1 MSHVY
6 KHKGHLLPSVTTII
20 GEYSNKDALIQ
31 WAANSS
37 TEYIKEHWE
46 EMQGMG
52 IGCHL
57 NAARFHYRALSK
69 EALDIGSEF
78 HAIAEQ
84 CFKTLRIPKRSANE
98 KVNNCFD
105 AFLSWGRDYE
115 IEILDTEKSV
125 YGDGWAGTLDLE
137 CMLNGVHTIVDYK
150 TSRAIYPATTGM
162 QLAAYLSVTDAE
174 AAGVLRVDKETG
186 EYEYK
191 SFTKAM
197 LKKYLKRFNKRVETY
212 FEDHPAIRRKAGR

>member
-1 MSHVY
+1 MGHTY
-6 KHKGHLLPSVTTII
+6 KHNGHVLPSVTAII

-52 IGCHL
+52 IDCHL

-78 HAIAEQ
+78 HAIAEKCSWMAPQ
-84 CFKTLRIPKRSANE
+84 SSND
-98 KVNNCFD
+98 KVNNCLV
-105 AFLSWGRDYE
+105 AFTRWVNDNTISV
-115 IEILDTEKSV
+115 IEKERSV

-137 CMLNGVHTIVDYK
+137 CILNGVHTIVDYK
-150 TSRAIYPATTGM
+150 TSKAIYPATMGM

-174 AAGVLRVDKETG
+174 EAGVLRVDKETG
-186 EYEYK
+186 KYEYK
-191 SFTKAM
+191 AFKKAM
-197 LKKYLKRFNKRVETY
+197 LEKYLKRFNKRVETY
-212 FEDHPAIRRKAGR
+212 FEDHPAIAKKAGR

>member
-1 MSHVY
+1 MSHTY
-6 KHKGHLLPSVTTII
+6 KYKGHLLPSVTTII

-37 TEYIKEHWE
+37 VEYIKEHWE

-78 HAIAEQ
+78 HAIAE
-84 CFKTLRIPKRSANE
+84 RIYKEKVIYESDNE
-98 KVNNCFD
+98 KVRNCVD
-105 AFLSWGRDYE
+105 AFENW
-115 IEILDTEKSV
+115 ILDNDVMMIATERSV

-150 TSRAIYPATTGM
+150 TSRAIYPATMGM

>member
-1 MSHVY
+1 MSHTY

-37 TEYIKEHWE
+37 VEYIKEHWE

-78 HAIAEQ
+78 HDIAE
-84 CFKTLRIPKRSANE
+84 RIYKEKVIYESDNE
-98 KVNNCFD
+98 KVRNCVD
-105 AFLSWGRDYE
+105 AFEKWVLENDVVM
-115 IEILDTEKSV
+115 IATERSV

-137 CMLNGVHTIVDYK
+137 CILNGVHSIVDYK
-150 TSRAIYPATTGM
+150 TSKAIYPAMTGM

-174 AAGVLRVDKETG
+174 AAGVLRVDKETK

-197 LKKYLKRFNKRVETY
+197 LKKYLKRFNRRMETY
-212 FEDHPAIRRKAGR
+212 FEDHPAIRRKAGK

>member
-1 MSHVY
+1 MSHTY

-78 HAIAEQ
+78 HAIAE
-84 CFKTLRIPKRSANE
+84 RIYKEKVIYESDNE
-98 KVNNCFD
+98 KVRNCVD
-105 AFLSWGRDYE
+105 AFENW
-115 IEILDTEKSV
+115 ILDNDVMMIATERSV

-150 TSRAIYPATTGM
+150 TSRAIYPATMGM

-212 FEDHPAIRRKAGR
+212 FEDHPAIRRKAGK

>member
-1 MSHVY
+1 MSHTY

-37 TEYIKEHWE
+37 VEYIKEHWE

-78 HAIAEQ
+78 HAIAE
-84 CFKTLRIPKRSANE
+84 RIYKEKVIYESDNE
-98 KVNNCFD
+98 KVRNCVD
-105 AFLSWGRDYE
+105 AFENW
-115 IEILDTEKSV
+115 ILDNDVMMIATERSV

-150 TSRAIYPATTGM
+150 TSRAIYPATMGM

-197 LKKYLKRFNKRVETY
+197 LKKYLKRFNRRVETY
-212 FEDHPAIRRKAGR
+212 FEDHPAIKKKAGR